1 MKRLKVRKMATIN
14 KEMNTSKQFKRLGYD
29 VMVHPNWIEYEYKP
43 KDYTGNYDC
52 IWFDLERHT
61 VNDYSMDVVK
71 AIIEQCKELGW
82 LE

>member
-1 MKRLKVRKMATIN
+1 MRNATAEDKFRK
-14 KEMNTSKQFKRLGYD
+14 LGYD
-29 VMVHPNWIEYEYKP
+29 CTTHPNWIEYEYKP
-43 KDYTGNYDC
+43 KDYAGNYDC

-82 LE
+82 WE